1 MLSNNSGI
9 EISPDSVVF
18 RDIQVNT
25 TYETFIVVRNL
36 QKTSRRIRIVQPQL
50 ANKFRCDYDMVG
62 AVPAGLTMNLLV

>member
-1 MLSNNSGI
+1 MLSNSSGI

-36 QKTSRRIRIVQPQL
+36 QKISRRIRIV
-50 ANKFRCDYDMVG
+50 
-62 AVPAGLTMNLLV
+62 